1 MEELTK
7 HQEFHGGVVFAM
19 SAVPQASPTL
29 LLALTL
35 QTDALAGVA
44 LTYTSALSLISQPQ
58 RYAYLDGPFGPQGKK
73 GGRRDSKQFRRGERI
88 PRDTRV
94 SFT

>member
-44 LTYTSALSLISQPQ
+44 LTRVLSRS
-58 RYAYLDGPFGPQGKK
+58 YLNL
-73 GGRRDSKQFRRGERI
+73 SVTHI
-88 PRDTRV
+88 
-94 SFT
+94 